1 MNDMDIL
8 SDEENDLFDDNQFF
22 QKYGDVEFK
31 KSSDAPSHSIGF
43 KSATYVSKKNS
54 LKLNDELD
62 NEQNDDLFENM
73 SIDGSSS

>member
-1 MNDMDIL
+1 MNEMDIM
-8 SDEENDLFDDNQFF
+8 SDDENDLFDDNQFF

-54 LKLNDELD
+54 VKVNDEFDYQL
-62 NEQNDDLFENM
+62 NNDLFENM
-73 SIDGSSS
+73 SLDGSSS